1 MKTKLKIVKIGGNL
15 IDDAEVLATLLK
27 DFSAIK
33 EPKILI
39 HGGGKIATATSKKL
53 GIESKL
59 VEGRRITSAEDLE
72 VITMVYAGL
81 LNKNIVAQLQAN
93 NCNALGLSGA
103 DANCV
108 QANLR
113 HKEPVDYGFVGDVNH
128 INSAII
134 QQLLTAQLT
143 PVFCAISHDGKGQL
157 LNTNAD
163 TVTAEIA
170 IAMSKYY
177 EVELMYCFEKN
188 GVLENV
194 EDENS
199 VIPKINTA
207 KYEAL
212 KANQQIHQGMLPKMQ
227 NCFYALKNGVANVV
241 IGSSKLLQ
249 SNSTLFTQLSL

>member
-113 HKEPVDYGFVGDVNH
+113 PKEPVDYGFVGDVNH
-128 INSAII
+128 INSAVI

-177 EVELMYCFEKN
+177 QVELMYCFEKN